1 LYTADPF
8 LFSGNLAICG
18 AFVPESEFVM
28 TLLSEDFIKGLAAK
42 KTKVINAPP
51 EVIDAPCCGTR
62 EYSCSCTKCPKKPRE
77 EEIWKKYRPINK

>member
-1 LYTADPF
+1 MYIVHYRPF

-28 TLLSEDFIKGLAAK
+28 TL
-42 KTKVINAPP
+42 KVIKLYPVEVLDIK

-62 EYSCSCTKCPKKPRE
+62 QYSCSFKDCPKKPRE
-77 EEIWKKYRPINK
+77 EKLWAKYRPVK